1 VVQLNPI
8 PPPPPASPQVEPPSM
23 MFPCSLAQERFW
35 VLDQLDPGNTALNVA
50 VRWRLEGVVD
60 SATMERAVRQVIDRH
75 EVLRTGFVEADG
87 APRQHVRPSVAFRL
101 AVSDL
106 TRLPEAERTHE
117 LLRLGTAE
125 AHASFDLALAPL
137 LRVRLVQLTPVQSIL
152 LVTAHHIVC
161 DGWSVGILARDIGRC
176 YQALRAGVPADL
188 PDLPLQYG
196 DYALWQRAWLDSDAL
211 DDARVFWR
219 DLLHG
224 AKYFELPTDRPRPPL
239 QTANGAIL
247 SLLQPREVTDR
258 VDQFGRRHGATLFMT
273 ALTCLVTMLQ
283 RYTGESDISVGTQ
296 VAGRDQVE
304 LEDMVGLFIN
314 TIVLR
319 LDAAGDPTAAGL
331 LERVRDTVRAAL
343 GHEAMPIEQLITLL
357 KPERDLSRNALFSVN
372 FIFQRSFITN
382 ASYGEYAL
390 VDIPSQSAGALYD
403 LNFFMVERPEGW
415 RTSCEYNTDL
425 FDAGSV
431 EAMLSCWG
439 SVLANLPAEAD
450 RPLSRVSLLAP
461 EVRRSL
467 LKVDV
472 SPRPDDQPS
481 GIFPQ
486 DFAAQAAR
494 TPNEVAVVAANGQL
508 TYRALD
514 EASNRLAH
522 RLRKQGIGVGSL
534 VGIGVDR
541 TTELLV
547 TLLGV
552 LKSGAA
558 YVPLD
563 PAYPRARLQQM
574 IGDAGLALLLG
585 DAASLALL
593 PAGGTPVLD
602 VGAAETFA
610 AEPSSAL
617 PEIAGPDDVAYVIYT
632 SGTTGRPKGVQ
643 IPHRALTN
651 LLWSMRESPGLEA
664 RDTLVAVTTLS
675 FDIAA
680 LELFLPLLV
689 GARLVVARREEAA
702 DGHALDGLLRRSGA
716 TVMQATPMTW
726 QLLVEAG
733 WDQKLRMMCGGEAL
747 PRKLA
752 DQLLA
757 RGGTLWNM
765 YGPTET
771 TIWSCVGEVASD
783 GPVMIG
789 PPIANTYLY
798 ILNHELELTP
808 PGAIGELF
816 IGGVGIAKG
825 YLNRPDLTAER
836 FLADPFRDG
845 VRQDAPGARMYRTGD
860 LVRRRADGRI
870 EFHGRTDHQVKLRGF
885 RIELGEVEAAL
896 LAHAGAAAAAAVV
909 RNDGSGPG
917 LYGYV
922 VATAAYAARQDELVL
937 ELRRELATRLPPQ
950 MQPTSIT
957 VLAALPRTNNG
968 KIDRAALPAPAAPL
982 TASIGVTAIPVDSAR
997 ERMLQGIWSEVLG
1010 LPSVAP
1016 GDNFFEIGGHSLL
1029 AARMLAR
1036 VEVAFGER
1044 LRLAMLFRA
1053 PTLRQFAALLPD
1065 RREPE
1070 APTIESNPSEIEV
1083 IPVQPEGSRRT
1094 IFAINNSGVFHALS
1108 QRLGADQ
1115 PFVSVQL
1122 IDVDQ
1127 PRQLADLSME
1137 QIAANYLALIRTQQ
1151 PHGPYIL
1158 LGWCNA
1164 GIIAYE
1170 IAQQLRAAG
1179 EEVRLLAIIEAWA
1192 PGHSRRLPWLRR
1204 QLTDLAYSYHW
1215 HASELSSGKTS
1226 LLAMLLNNRL
1236 MRRTGLPRLFSGLR
1250 NYQAMTTEDPYA
1262 WFVRYLDQRI
1272 ERYEPK
1278 PYDGATL
1285 LLYCSEQPTSR
1296 FLDRHFGWTAL
1307 LRGTMTL
1314 RKVTGGHRSMFN
1326 EPAVAEMASCINAEL
1341 DREVA

>member
-1 VVQLNPI
+1 MVQLNPI
-8 PPPPPASPQVEPPSM
+8 PPPSPASQAVAPPPM
-23 MFPCSLAQERFW
+23 VFPCSLAQERFW

-60 SATMERAVRQVIDRH
+60 SATMERAIRQVIERH
-75 EVLRTGFVEADG
+75 EVLRTGFVETDG
-87 APRQHVRPSVAFRL
+87 APQQHVRPSVAFRL

-106 TRLPEAERTHE
+106 TRLPEAARTPE

-125 AHASFDLALAPL
+125 AHASFDLASAPL
-137 LRVRLVQLTPVQSIL
+137 LRVRLVQLTPVQSVL

-176 YQALRAGVPADL
+176 YQALRGGGPVDL
-188 PDLPLQYG
+188 PELPLQYG

-211 DDARVFWR
+211 DDARMFWR

-239 QTANGAIL
+239 QSANGAIL
-247 SLLQPREVTDR
+247 SVLQPREVTDR

-273 ALTCLVTMLQ
+273 ALACLVAMLH

-425 FDAGSV
+425 FDAGTV

-450 RPLSRVSLLAP
+450 RPLSRISLLSP
-461 EVRRSL
+461 ELRRWL
-467 LKVDV
+467 LSEAV
-472 SPRPDDQPS
+472 SARPDYPLET
-481 GIFPQ
+481 IFPQ
-486 DFAAQAAR
+486 SFAAQAAT
-494 TPNEVAVVAANGQL
+494 TPDRVAVVAADGEL

-522 RLRKQGIGVGSL
+522 RLRKRGIGVGSL
-534 VGIGVDR
+534 VGVGVDR
-541 TTELLV
+541 TTDMLV
-547 TLLGV
+547 ALLGV

-563 PAYPRARLQQM
+563 PAYPRTRLQQM

-585 DAASLALL
+585 DAASLPLL
-593 PAGGTPVLD
+593 PAGDTPVLD
-602 VGAAETFA
+602 VGAAEAFA

-617 PEIAGPDDVAYVIYT
+617 PVSAGPDDIAYVIYT
-632 SGTTGRPKGVQ
+632 SGTTGRPKGVRV
-643 IPHRALTN
+643 PHRALAN
-651 LLWSMRESPGLEA
+651 LLWSMRETPGLGPE
-664 RDTLVAVTTLS
+664 DVLVAVTTLS

-702 DGHALDGLLRRSGA
+702 DGHALEALLRRSGA
-716 TVMQATPMTW
+716 TVMQATPVTW

-733 WDQKLRMMCGGEAL
+733 WEQKLRMLCGGEAL

-757 RGGTLWNM
+757 RGGALWNM

-771 TIWSCVGEVASD
+771 TIWSCVGEVAAD

-789 PPIANTYLY
+789 PPIANTSLY
-798 ILNHELELTP
+798 IVNDALELAP

-816 IGGVGIAKG
+816 IGGAGVANG

-845 VRQDAPGARMYRTGD
+845 PLQAAPAARMYRTGD

-896 LAHAGAAAAAAVV
+896 LAHAGVAAAAAVV
-909 RNDGSGPG
+909 RDDGVGPG

-922 VATAAYAARQDELVL
+922 VATAALATRHEQLVG
-937 ELRRELATRLPPQ
+937 ELRRELAARLPPQ

-968 KIDRAALPAPAAPL
+968 KIDRAALPAPAAAV
-982 TASIGVTAIPVDSAR
+982 TASVAAATVDSAR
-997 ERMLQGIWSEVLG
+997 ERTLQGIWSEVLG
-1010 LPSVAP
+1010 LPSVGP
-1016 GDNFFEIGGHSLL
+1016 SDNFFEIGGHSLL

-1036 VEVAFGER
+1036 VEAAFGER

-1065 RREPE
+1065 RQPPD
-1070 APTIESNPSEIEV
+1070 AAITPTNPSEIEV
-1083 IPVQPEGSRRT
+1083 IPVQPEGARQT

-1122 IDVDQ
+1122 IDVDR
-1127 PRQLADLSME
+1127 PRDLADLSME
-1137 QIAANYLALIRTQQ
+1137 QIAANYLSLIRSQQ

-1204 QLTDLAYSYHW
+1204 QLTDMAYSYHW

-1226 LLAMLLNNRL
+1226 LLAMLLNNRVV
-1236 MRRTGLPRLFSGLR
+1236 RRIGLSRLFSGLS

-1272 ERYEPK
+1272 ERYDPK
-1278 PYDGATL
+1278 PYEGATL
-1285 LLYCSEQPTSR
+1285 LLYSSEQPTSR
-1296 FLDRHFGWTAL
+1296 FLDRNFGWTDL

-1314 RKVTGGHRSMFN
+1314 RRVTGGHRSMFN
-1326 EPAVAEMASCINAEL
+1326 EPSVAEMAACINAAL
-1341 DREVA
+1341 DRHTG